1 MATNTDAAFGLR
13 PVGHLD
19 GSPWNGKVTMY
30 LVPADDG
37 SAVYVGDLV
46 KKEGTVGAGPAG
58 RTVNGID
65 CEGMPT
71 AIVAGATDTTLLG
84 VVVGFLPN
92 QSNLELLHRAAST
105 NRIALV
111 CDGPD
116 VVYEIQEDSVGGDL
130 AATAVG
136 NNFDTVYAAGNT
148 TTGRSAVE
156 LDSSDTTGT
165 STAQLRLLGL
175 VQKPGNVIGTNA
187 KWRVVINEH
196 FFKST
201 TGA

>member
-1 MATNTDAAFGLR
+1 MPNIDSPSGLK
-13 PVGHLD
+13 PVQHLD
-19 GSPWNGKVTMY
+19 GSPWNGKVNMY
-30 LVPADDG
+30 LIPSADG

-46 KKEGTVGAGPAG
+46 RKEGTVGSGAAGLV
-58 RTVNGID
+58 VNGID

-92 QSNLELLHRAAST
+92 QSNLEQLHRAAST

-111 CDGPD
+111 CDAPD
-116 VVYEIQEDSVGGDL
+116 VVYEIQEDSVGGAL
-130 AATAVG
+130 TATQVG
-136 NNFDTVYAAGNT
+136 NNFDTVYAAGST

-156 LDSSDTTGT
+156 LDSSDASGTG
-165 STAQLRLLGL
+165 SAQLRVLGL
-175 VQKPGNVIGTNA
+175 AKKPGNEIGTNA
-187 KWRVVINEH
+187 KWLVAINEH